1 MDEMVM
7 EIVRLAL
14 MLAGFLLCGYLL
26 PWIRQKVGATKTEQL
41 ENYVKQ
47 AVYAVQQLFWQKT
60 GEERRAK
67 AIELIADWCA
77 KNNIS
82 VTQGQIRVLIE
93 AAVKGMHIAEG
104 KAYDGNNG
112 SNTNG

>member
-1 MDEMVM
+1 MDEIIM
-7 EIVRLAL
+7 EALKL
-14 MLAGFLLCGYLL
+14 MLMLISFVVCAYLL
-26 PWIRQKVGATKTEQL
+26 PWIRQKVGETKMEQL
-41 ENYVKQ
+41 EQYVQQ

-60 GEERRAK
+60 GDERRAK

-82 VTQGQIRVLIE
+82 VTQDQIRVLIE

-104 KAYDGNNG
+104 KTYANITDGK
-112 SNTNG
+112 SD